1 MANQTITDTTI
12 SVFGRGSL
20 ELPYQARDA
29 TSKAQIDV
37 SNWVVYFEVDGV
49 PLRKQL
55 VKNPNDPLGLL
66 LRLTRTDVSKLKKTA
81 TRFALI
87 DETRIAE
94 DLPRV
99 LWEGRINVTGY
110 VSDPDTIDDA

>member
-12 SVFGRGSL
+12 TVHGRGSL
-20 ELPYQARDA
+20 ELPYKARDA
-29 TSKAQIDV
+29 STKAQIDV
-37 SNWVVYFEVDGV
+37 SNWIVFFEVDGV
-49 PLRKQL
+49 SLREQL
-55 VKNPNDPLGLL
+55 VKDPNDPLGLVL
-66 LRLTRTDVSKLKKTA
+66 KLERAQVATLKRSA

-99 LWEGRINVTGY
+99 LWEGKINVTGY
-110 VSDPDTIDDA
+110 VGAPDEQDDA